1 MGIASTIYGGSAS
14 YGRFI
19 AIVGAIIATI
29 IAIFLIGGGIK
40 FNTSVS
46 NYSSTSSATIT
57 GKNCTNQGQG
67 QGQGQGQKECI
78 YTLKYIDTDGILI
91 ENVILKSQLDMQIN
105 STITISYN
113 PSNKTDIRLTSEN
126 TKETGY
132 VMIGIA
138 IIILLFAWGWVWVT
152 RKYEFAASA
161 SGFSSAFNM
170 FKN

>member
-29 IAIFLIGGGIK
+29 IAIFLIGGGIM

-67 QGQGQGQKECI
+67 QGQSQKECI
-78 YTLKYIDTDGILI
+78 YTLKYIDIDGTLI

-105 STITISYN
+105 STIMISYN

-126 TKETGY
+126 TKTTGY

-161 SGFSSAFNM
+161 SGFSSAVNM